1 MFQKRALFD
10 RYRQLVIRYS
20 TWELGID
27 IRVYDQATDYI
38 SIFIKTQYEK
48 EFVTGFLSVFRRY
61 SIRSI
66 KNKHVNIAYL
76 NAVLD
81 KSICEIPD

>member
-20 TWELGID
+20 TWELVID

-38 SIFIKTQYEK
+38 SIFIKTQYDK
-48 EFVTGFLSVFRRY
+48 EFVTGFQSAFRRY

-66 KNKHVNIAYL
+66 KNKHVNITYL